1 MELIVG
7 TNCYTDVAQATE
19 LINTYFQSSDP
30 IRKYWNDIAED
41 SDKAAIILRNTM
53 LYDNDGMRYKG
64 YKQSISQPL
73 QYPRI
78 NNKNQVIDVPLE
90 VKIGI
95 LIQGIKSDMSNN
107 YDEYKELKAQG
118 IKNYK
123 IKDASVEFFE
133 HIDEKDI
140 DTAKIENGMFI
151 SVFKQYFEENTITAG

>member
-7 TNCYTDVAQATE
+7 TNCYTDVTQATE

-53 LYDNDGMRYKG
+53 LYDNDDIMYKG
-64 YKQSISQPL
+64 FKYDKDQSL
-73 QYPRI
+73 QFPRI
-78 NNKNQVIDVPLE
+78 DVYKRVIECPVE
-90 VKIGI
+90 VKLGL
-95 LIQGIKSDMSNN
+95 LIQGIKSDISNN

-133 HIDEKDI
+133 HIDTNDI
-140 DTAKIENGMFI
+140 DTVKSENGMFI
-151 SVFKQYFEENTITAG
+151 NVFNQYFKRYTDSIG